1 MEQRQGALE
10 GLVMFLNYYQGK
22 RVLVTG
28 HTGFKGAWLSL
39 WLKQLGARVIG
50 LSLPAPTQPNLHE
63 LVGAHAC
70 EREIICDIRD
80 AGALQAAVA
89 GAQPDVILHL
99 AAQALVRRSY
109 AAPLETL
116 VTNAIGTA
124 NLLEAVRLTGLGCP
138 VLIVTT
144 DKCYENREWDFAY
157 RETDPLGG
165 HDVYSASKA
174 AAEIIAHSWRRSFF
188 APDPRLGPVAT
199 ARGGNVIGGGDYAAE
214 RIVPDC
220 VRALL
225 ASQALIVRNPQAV
238 RPWQHALECLSG
250 YLWLAARLGTEGK
263 QSPLNSAFNFG
274 PDPAARQPVR
284 RLVEEFLRHWPGSWV
299 DASDPKAPHEAALL
313 TLSIDKAAARLAWR
327 PVWTFAEAIQHT
339 AVWYHRRHVARADD
353 LLQFSISQI
362 ETYTE
367 SARRQG
373 VAWAQA
379 S

>member
-1 MEQRQGALE
+1 
-10 GLVMFLNYYQGK
+10 MFLNYYQGK

-70 EREIICDIRD
+70 EREITCDIRD

-89 GAQPDVILHL
+89 DARPDVILHL

-225 ASQALIVRNPQAV
+225 AGQALTVRNPQAV

-250 YLWLAARLGTEGK
+250 YLWLAARLGAEGK

-274 PDPAARQPVR
+274 PDSAARQPVR